1 MAYRVGLSLF
11 SVALII
17 GLILGVGLP
26 VAGLCSGRCCW
37 LNKVISLMNSHFQPY
52 PYHLVEPSPWPLAA
66 SMSLLTCT
74 LSAVLAFHGYSYGGP
89 ILTMGLL
96 ATLATIWLW
105 VRDIL
110 VEGTYQGHHT
120 LKVQRSLIIGF
131 ILFIVSEVAFFFS
144 IFWAFFDS
152 ALAPTV
158 EIGCHWPPAGIQ
170 PINPWGLPLLNTIL
184 LLSSGATVTWSH
196 HSLIAGQRQQAIMG
210 LILTIALALI
220 FTGVQGFE
228 FYEAPF
234 TISDGSF
241 GSCFFF
247 ATGAHGLHVLVGT
260 IFLIVAL
267 FRLINYHLTHHH
279 HVGYEAGILYWHKM
293 PS

>member
-1 MAYRVGLSLF
+1 M
-11 SVALII
+11 
-17 GLILGVGLP
+17 
-26 VAGLCSGRCCW
+26 
-37 LNKVISLMNSHFQPY
+37 
-52 PYHLVEPSPWPLAA
+52 
-66 SMSLLTCT
+66 
-74 LSAVLAFHGYSYGGP
+74 
-89 ILTMGLL
+89 
-96 ATLATIWLW
+96 
-105 VRDIL
+105 
-110 VEGTYQGHHT
+110 
-120 LKVQRSLIIGF
+120 
-131 ILFIVSEVAFFFS
+131 
-144 IFWAFFDS
+144 
-152 ALAPTV
+152 
-158 EIGCHWPPAGIQ
+158 
-170 PINPWGLPLLNTIL
+170 
-184 LLSSGATVTWSH
+184 TWSH